1 MLEYL
6 EIKADRCMCF
16 NLSEKGSRFFLIKDN
31 VKNKRNLST
40 IKVLNLN
47 RSIVYLLL
55 QSDLLD
61 FQATG
66 RFKILFMM
74 VKSTVSV
81 LLPVGT
87 CAVAE
92 CGTIAASCGMEPI
105 SGSGVLLG
113 AEGASG
119 DLTILGFSCTKNT
132 HS

>member
-1 MLEYL
+1 M
-6 EIKADRCMCF
+6 
-16 NLSEKGSRFFLIKDN
+16 
-31 VKNKRNLST
+31 KRKSAIYIPNLST
-40 IKVLNLN
+40 MKFLNL
-47 RSIVYLLL
+47 SVVCLLL

-61 FQATG
+61 FQAT
-66 RFKILFMM
+66 RQIKILFMM
-74 VKSTVSV
+74 VKSTLHV
-81 LLPVGT
+81 LLPDGT

-119 DLTILGFSCTKNT
+119 DLTILGFSCTNKT